1 MSVENGRTNMIQT
14 KYDNMFQYQH
24 VLDLRK
30 AWKNKYDPDNINSQ
44 IDSCD
49 YNSVEE
55 YHKVLMDD

>member
-30 AWKNKYDPDNINSQ
+30 EWKNKYDPDNIYFQ
-44 IDSCD
+44 IDPCD
-49 YNSVEE
+49 YNSVEK